1 MKHMLPGRRIAQ
13 VIVGLYALTCLG
25 GLAVL
30 LVGTKG
36 LFGVPADG
44 LAAVVALML
53 AMPWSLFFMALG
65 VETPAAFIGL
75 IVLTMVLNGLI
86 LWGVIWLLR
95 RAVASL
101 LGR

>member
-1 MKHMLPGRRIAQ
+1 MLPGKRVAQ
-13 VIVGLYALTCLG
+13 VAVGLYALTCIA
-25 GLAVL
+25 GLVVL

-53 AMPWSLFFMALG
+53 AMPWSLTFMTLG
-65 VETPAAFIGL
+65 VETPAVFITL
-75 IVLTMVLNGLI
+75 IVLAMLVNGLL

-101 LGR
+101 M

>member
-1 MKHMLPGRRIAQ
+1 MLPGRRIAQ
-13 VIVGLYALTCLG
+13 GIVGLYALACVG

-30 LVGTKG
+30 LVGSKG

-53 AMPWSLFFMALG
+53 AMPWSLTFMALG
-65 VETPAAFIGL
+65 VDTPAAFITL
-75 IVLTMVLNGLI
+75 IVLAMVLNSLI

-95 RAVASL
+95 KAVASL

>member
-1 MKHMLPGRRIAQ
+1 MLPGRRFSQA
-13 VIVGLYALTCLG
+13 VVGLYALACLG

-44 LAAVVALML
+44 LAAVAALML

-65 VETPAAFIGL
+65 VETPGAFIAL
-75 IVLTMVLNGLI
+75 IVLAMVLNGLV
-86 LWGVIWLLR
+86 LWGVTWLLR
-95 RAVASL
+95 KAIASL
-101 LGR
+101 L